1 MLGGYSRPASWSPH
15 RLQEGNFEVQLG
27 EMLEE
32 DTRVA
37 ALCKTVGTGSELT
50 AMSLSADHFSSLL
63 CSPV

>member
-1 MLGGYSRPASWSPH
+1 MLGGYSRQASWSPH
-15 RLQEGNFEVQLG
+15 RLEEGNFEVQL
-27 EMLEE
+27 EEKLEE

-37 ALCKTVGTGSELT
+37 ALCKTVPTWSELT